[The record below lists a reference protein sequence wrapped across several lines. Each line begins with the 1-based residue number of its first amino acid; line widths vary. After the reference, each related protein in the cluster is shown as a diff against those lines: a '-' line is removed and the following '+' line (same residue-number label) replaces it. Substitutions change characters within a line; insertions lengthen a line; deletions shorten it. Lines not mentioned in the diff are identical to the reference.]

1 MTEKLY
7 YWAENLEGYSSD
19 NDTETNYDEVLEI
32 KDLIFLLVKIML
44 GKVDFYVNYFKQQW
58 ILQNFKNMI

>member
-7 YWAENLEGYSSD
+7 YWAENLDDYSSD
-19 NDTETNYDEVLEI
+19 NDVEYDEIIEI
-32 KDLIFLLVKIML
+32 KRLNFSLEKIMQ